1 MKNIDFK
8 KILLIALGLIVL
20 FIPTYVA
27 IANYNSK
34 KPDDVVD
41 TVTTLTISDPEGRTN
56 TVTSDNDSNEIITM
70 FNNINK
76 SGTPVTSLPDALAGS
91 EFLLVTYTTADSEL
105 SYKYYFTIDS
115 SDCYF
120 ADPQGKIFRIA
131 VQQAKEFLG
140 STFSVYLYK
149 TATPPVLTAS
159 DTHVISAAELK
170 WFYLVSGGTYQ
181 QYEYVPGSNETLT
194 YDMGN
199 AFSFDFSI
207 EPTYANVKVYNGEEL
222 LFDDAIS
229 NLSALQN
236 LTISRHTKLDF
247 IISAT
252 WDQTTDC
259 EFYGSATY
267 SFNTM
272 IMAPAE
278 FKIGETEIEHG
289 DVIVLSGVNVNNP
302 SEIEVTFEPALANNF
317 KPTFFAEGDFVHALI
332 PFSYD
337 VANGNYVITVS
348 YGITKQTFNLTVSNS
363 RYGFDKAPT
372 KHSAAEHLISTYY
385 SEEDVKEYEKL
396 YAEICGTT
404 ESLMYFS
411 GAFINYENAGTL
423 TAKKSTIKL
432 GFSREQTLADGR
444 LIKHDG
450 IDFEVS
456 SGVDVPTM
464 ASGKVVYVGNCDV
477 LGNFVVV
484 DHGYGLKTWYA
495 HLSEISVSVGDVV
508 KTSQTLGK
516 TGNTGFTLDNRLHI
530 EFTVFDVPVAP
541 FSIWDEG
548 LIVASF
554 D

>member
-20 FIPTYVA
+20 FIPTYIA
-27 IANYNSK
+27 IADYNSK
-34 KPDDVVD
+34 KPDDIV
-41 TVTTLTISDPEGRTN
+41 TKVTTLTICDPEGRTY
-56 TVTSDNDSNEIITM
+56 TVSSDNDSADIISI

-76 SGTPVTSLPDALAGS
+76 SGTPVTSLPDALAGNG
-91 EFLLVTYTTADSEL
+91 FLLVTYSTGESDL

-120 ADPQGKIFRIA
+120 ADPEGKVYRIA
-131 VQQAKEFLG
+131 VPQAKEFLG
-140 STFSVYLYK
+140 SSYSVYLYK

-159 DTHVISAAELK
+159 ESHTISATELK

-181 QYEYVPGSNETLT
+181 QFDYIPETNETLT

-207 EPTYANVKVYNGEEL
+207 DPSYANVKVYNGDEL
-222 LFDDAIS
+222 LFDDAIN

-236 LTISRHTKLDF
+236 LTITRHTKLDF
-247 IISAT
+247 VITAS
-252 WDQTTDC
+252 WDQTAEC
-259 EFYGSATY
+259 EYYGSATY
-267 SFNTM
+267 TFNTM

-302 SEIEVTFEPALANNF
+302 SDVEVTFEPALANNY
-317 KPTFFAEGDFVHALI
+317 KPTFFTEGEFVHALI

-337 VANGNYVITVS
+337 VENGAYKITVS
-348 YGITKQTFNLTVSNS
+348 YGITKQTFDLTVKDS
-363 RYGFDKAPT
+363 RYGFNKAPT

-385 SEEDVKEYEKL
+385 SEEDVKAYEKL
-396 YAEICGTT
+396 YSEICASS
-404 ESLMYFS
+404 EPLMYFS

-423 TAKKSTIKL
+423 TSKKSTIKL

-450 IDFEVS
+450 IDFEAS
-456 SGVDVPTM
+456 AGIDVPTM
-464 ASGKVVYVGNCDV
+464 ASGKVIYTGNCDV

-508 KTSQTLGK
+508 KTSQALGK
-516 TGNTGFTLDNRLHI
+516 TGNTGFTLENRLHI
-530 EFTVFDVPVAP
+530 EFTVFDIPVAP

-548 LIVASF
+548 LIIANF
-554 D
+554 N